1 MFIFFTFY
9 EFILFQ
15 YHRTVVT
22 VVKKENGAVVTPKR
36 RRIFILHVLCT
47 NTILDYIVFQHI
59 FMHQFLIV
67 KGKYQ
72 QPHFINICFLFHLF
86 DLDMALTF
94 GTNLQRFLGRCMF
107 CNGFFHIFPMHVCL
121 HFDFENSA
129 HFIILHFVSMF
140 KEQFK

>member
-1 MFIFFTFY
+1 M
-9 EFILFQ
+9 
-15 YHRTVVT
+15 
-22 VVKKENGAVVTPKR
+22 TPKR
-36 RRIFILHVLCT
+36 RRIYIVHVLCT
-47 NTILDYIVFQHI
+47 NTILDYVVFQHI

-67 KGKYQ
+67 KVKYQ

-121 HFDFENSA
+121 HFDFLNSA